1 MKEHRNTATIHVRP
15 SETPLINNIPLDPS
29 LRILVFCAADGQSN
43 PRDVTFPH
51 NSEIKVNGGEF
62 KANLRGLKNKPGST
76 RPVDITDAI
85 RFKPTT
91 YSNNVDLTY
100 ALSEKVVQK
109 TSPKVRY

>member
-1 MKEHRNTATIHVRP
+1 MKEHRNTATVSVRT
-15 SETPLINNIPLDPS
+15 SDNVLMQNIPADPS

-76 RPVDITDAI
+76 RPVDITDVL
-85 RFKPTT
+85 RLKPPQ
-91 YSNNVDLTY
+91 YSNSVDLTY
-100 ALSEKVVQK
+100 ALSEKVERH
-109 TSPKVRY
+109 SPKVSF